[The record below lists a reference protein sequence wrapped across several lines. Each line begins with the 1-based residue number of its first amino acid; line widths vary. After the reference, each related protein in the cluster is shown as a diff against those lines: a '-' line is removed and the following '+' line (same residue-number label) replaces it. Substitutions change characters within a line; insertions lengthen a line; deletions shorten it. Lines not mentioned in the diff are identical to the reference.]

1 MRKCECGNDT
11 FIPIVK
17 IVSNDEKRDF
27 AGDIIYNFYNW
38 NMLYVGLKCMKCGK
52 EVLR

>member
-27 AGDIIYNFYNW
+27 AGDIIYNW